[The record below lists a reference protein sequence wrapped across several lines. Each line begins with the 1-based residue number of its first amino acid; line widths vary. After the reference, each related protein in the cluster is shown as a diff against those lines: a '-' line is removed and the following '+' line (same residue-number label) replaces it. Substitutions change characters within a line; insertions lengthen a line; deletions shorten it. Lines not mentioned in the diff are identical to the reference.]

1 MTAAAEG
8 ERADS
13 WHACRKAG
21 QVTLAESATP
31 DTDVPPA
38 LRPRS
43 RTPPARWREHATG
56 RMARPGD
63 AAHLDAS
70 EEDVTPGCQQQ

>member
-21 QVTLAESATP
+21 QVTLAESSY
-31 DTDVPPA
+31 
-38 LRPRS
+38 S
-43 RTPPARWREHATG
+43 RYSRCSCLLTLHR
-56 RMARPGD
+56 
-63 AAHLDAS
+63 
-70 EEDVTPGCQQQ
+70 